1 MERNGRKWK
10 IEEKNGNL
18 RKEMEEKWKVEEKK
32 ENLSKETEKK
42 IFLRKKNGMCFPHTR
57 GGVSEGGCLLAKAQ
71 GKP

>member
-42 IFLRKKNGMCFPHTR
+42 IFLRQKMECVFPTLVGVFRR
-57 GGVSEGGCLLAKAQ
+57 GGLS
-71 GKP
+71 